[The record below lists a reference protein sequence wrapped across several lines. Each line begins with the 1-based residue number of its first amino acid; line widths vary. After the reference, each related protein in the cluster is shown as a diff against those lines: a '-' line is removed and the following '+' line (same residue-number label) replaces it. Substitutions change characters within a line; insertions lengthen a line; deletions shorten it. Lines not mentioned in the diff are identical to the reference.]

1 MADNKIIASKQEAY
15 VTISGLATDVDNFS
29 KDINDV
35 LKQIEKDVDQLGKY
49 WNGEGYTNFKSA
61 MKKEVV
67 QGKKISESAAN
78 LSVKLKAKSV
88 EVKKFIDFLKAIG
101 K

>member
-15 VTISGLATDVDNFS
+15 VTISGLATDVDNIS
-29 KDINDV
+29 KDIKDV

>member
-61 MKKEVV
+61 MKKEVI
-67 QGKKISESAAN
+67 QGKKIFESAAN

>member
-1 MADNKIIASKQEAY
+1 
-15 VTISGLATDVDNFS
+15 
-29 KDINDV
+29 
-35 LKQIEKDVDQLGKY
+35 
-49 WNGEGYTNFKSA
+49 
-61 MKKEVV
+61 MKKEVI